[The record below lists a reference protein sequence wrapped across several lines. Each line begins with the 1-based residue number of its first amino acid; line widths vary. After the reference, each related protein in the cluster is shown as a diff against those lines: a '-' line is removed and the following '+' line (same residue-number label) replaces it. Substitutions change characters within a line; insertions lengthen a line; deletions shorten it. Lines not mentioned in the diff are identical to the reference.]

1 MLIYA
6 INYQKI
12 TSTQLWQLAASNPLL
27 ACSALLIPH
36 MISVANYH
44 SYIAAILSVPAYH
57 CIIFFDKSVSRRRC
71 KQGKRK
77 VPKKMEKIKIC
88 WSQIEFFY

>member
-36 MISVANYH
+36 TISVANYH
-44 SYIAAILSVPAYH
+44 SYFAAILSVPAYH
-57 CIIFFDKSVSRRRC
+57 CIIFLTSPYPGGDANRGKEKCQKKNGKDKNLLESN
-71 KQGKRK
+71 
-77 VPKKMEKIKIC
+77 
-88 WSQIEFFY
+88 